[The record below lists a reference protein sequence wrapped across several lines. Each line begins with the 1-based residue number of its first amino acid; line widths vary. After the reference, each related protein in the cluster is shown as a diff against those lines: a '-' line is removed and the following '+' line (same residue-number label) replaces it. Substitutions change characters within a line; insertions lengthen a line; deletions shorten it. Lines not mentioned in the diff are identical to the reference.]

1 MEFTAACGDYGRRNI
16 SESRYDKN
24 AWRAGFLWRGP
35 VCACI
40 GYFDGLHRGHR
51 ALIDETIRRAKAAGC
66 DSALI
71 TFSPDPWITIGKMQK
86 VQHLTTLEQRIE
98 LAGKMG
104 IDRVIVLDFV
114 KEMAEL
120 SPQAFIDMLA
130 EHCRLKVLVCGFD
143 FHYGKFGSG
152 SVETLRA
159 EADKRFDVVVIA
171 AVNDQ
176 GDKISS
182 SRICRC
188 LERGDVAEAGRLL
201 GYPYEIRGVVV
212 HGRQNMGR
220 EWGFPTANLKT
231 DEETLMPL
239 GGVYAG
245 EAESKGR
252 CWKAMI
258 NIGHNPDLQ
267 SGSRAVGRSKPVG
280 LCGRFLRSADAA
292 ALLQAAAGRAAVRF
306 AVGISRSASPG
317 STGRPRGCSGAG
329 R

>member
-1 MEFTAACGDYGRRNI
+1 MKVDMIKTHGEPVLN
-16 SESRYDKN
+16 E
-24 AWRAGFLWRGP
+24 P

-66 DSALI
+66 ESALI
-71 TFSPDPWITIGKMQK
+71 TFSPDPWITIGRMQK
-86 VQHLTTLEQRIE
+86 VQHLTTLQQRIE

-120 SPQAFIDMLA
+120 SPSEFIDMLA
-130 EHCRLKVLVCGFD
+130 EHCRLKALICGFD

-152 SVETLRA
+152 SVETLKA
-159 EADKRFDVVVIA
+159 EAAGRFDVVVIE

-182 SRICRC
+182 SRISCC
-188 LERGDVAEAGRLL
+188 LEQGDVAEAGRLL

-212 HGRQNMGR
+212 HGRQKGR

-231 DEETLMPL
+231 EEETLLPL

-245 EAESKGR
+245 EAESGGR
-252 CWKAMI
+252 SWKAMI
-258 NIGHNPDLQ
+258 NIGHNPTCNPVRELSVEANLLDCAEDFYDQPMRLRFYKRLRTERQFASLQ
-267 SGSRAVGRSKPVG
+267 ELIEQLHR
-280 LCGRFLRSADAA
+280 D
-292 ALLQAAAGRAAVRF
+292 QQAVRDYF
-306 AVGISRSASPG
+306 QELRDE
-317 STGRPRGCSGAG
+317 
-329 R
+329 

>member
-1 MEFTAACGDYGRRNI
+1 MKVDMIKTHGEPVLT
-16 SESRYDKN
+16 E
-24 AWRAGFLWRGP
+24 P

-40 GYFDGLHRGHR
+40 GYFDGLHSGHR

-66 DSALI
+66 ESALI
-71 TFSPDPWITIGKMQK
+71 TFSPDPWITIGRMQK
-86 VQHLTTLEQRIE
+86 VQHLTTLQQRIE

-120 SPQAFIDMLA
+120 SPSAFIDMLA
-130 EHCRLKVLVCGFD
+130 EHCRLKALICGFD

-152 SVETLRA
+152 SVETLKA
-159 EADKRFDVVVIA
+159 EAAGRFDVVVIE

-182 SRICRC
+182 SRISRC
-188 LERGDVAEAGRLL
+188 LEQGDVAEAGRLL

-212 HGRQNMGR
+212 HGRQKGR

-231 DEETLMPL
+231 EEETLLPL

-245 EAESKGR
+245 EAESGGR
-252 CWKAMI
+252 SWKAMI
-258 NIGHNPDLQ
+258 NIGHNPTCNPVRELSVEANLLDCAEDFYDQPMRLRFYKRLRTERQFASLQ
-267 SGSRAVGRSKPVG
+267 ELIEQLHR
-280 LCGRFLRSADAA
+280 D
-292 ALLQAAAGRAAVRF
+292 QQAVRDYF
-306 AVGISRSASPG
+306 QEL
-317 STGRPRGCSGAG
+317 CDE
-329 R
+329 

>member
-1 MEFTAACGDYGRRNI
+1 MKVDMIKTHGGPVLE
-16 SESRYDKN
+16 
-24 AWRAGFLWRGP
+24 GP

-159 EADKRFDVVVIA
+159 EADGRFDVVVIA

-212 HGRQNMGR
+212 HGRQKGR

-231 DEETLMPL
+231 DEETLLPL

-258 NIGHNPDLQ
+258 NIGHNPTCNPVRELSVEANMLDCAEDFYDQPMRLRFYKRL
-267 SGSRAVGRSKPVG
+267 RAEQQFASLSELVDQ
-280 LCGRFLRSADAA
+280 LRRD
-292 ALLQAAAGRAAVRF
+292 QQAVRE
-306 AVGISRSASPG
+306 VVQEPG
-317 STGRPRGCSGAG
+317 DE
-329 R
+329 